1 MKADH
6 YYSEMLKLM
15 RAQGAKDNPITLQ
28 LGIVQSGGKI
38 KIGDLILN
46 PDDYYLAKHLKAGY
60 RLTYQSGEY
69 VTSIEL
75 IDNELKAGDLVAIQ
89 QLNDTDRYVV
99 LERVVEA

>member
-1 MKADH
+1 MKSDFF
-6 YYSEMLKLM
+6 YTEMLKLM
-15 RAQGAKDNPITLQ
+15 QTQGAKSNPVTLQ
-28 LGIVQSGGKI
+28 LGVVQSGGKI

-46 PDDYYLAKHLKAGY
+46 SDDYYLAEHLKAGY
-60 RLTYQSGEY
+60 KLTYQSGEY

-99 LERVVEA
+99 LEKVVEA